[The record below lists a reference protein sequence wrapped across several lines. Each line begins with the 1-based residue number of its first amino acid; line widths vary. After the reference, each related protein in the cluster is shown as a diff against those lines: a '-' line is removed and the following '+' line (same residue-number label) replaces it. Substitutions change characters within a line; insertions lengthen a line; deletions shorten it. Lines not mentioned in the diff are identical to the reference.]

1 MTPPR
6 RGRGV
11 GYLLAASGLVGVPAL
26 FAVSPLRNAVTGAP
40 VAASLHLPAG
50 YLLLAPLSDLF
61 DEISLLSVRQHV
73 ALGVTILVAYV
84 GVRWWRRRRDPRPSV
99 WAELGGGAALAALV
113 FALYAGVTR
122 APRPMA
128 SLAVDS
134 AEQVVVD
141 FHSHTNASHDVRR
154 DFTLARNRDWHRDA
168 GFDVAFVT
176 DHVVPNADRH
186 LPPRLAAPA
195 GRPVVLYGAERACH
209 GSHLLLLGAGVR
221 GAAPDCGD
229 AAEPEL
235 DGWEEAPGPSIAP
248 VTILTLPDGQPAQS
262 ARRGVQGMEL
272 VDAAPRGLNQLDRD
286 RPAILQAAERSGLV
300 LLAGSNNHGWGR
312 TAAAWNVMTIPGWRS
327 MSADALES
335 EILTRLAARSPDAV
349 EVIQRRRV
357 AAGGSAIQLGLTVP
371 ALATNTLLT
380 MLPAERVSWLCW
392 IWAAFAL
399 PWLVRQA
406 RRMLTLVGRRQV
418 RLVAGWRPVADRR
431 PVRGTVRPPAAGP
444 GAIG

>member
-1 MTPPR
+1 VTPR
-6 RGRGV
+6 RGARGV
-11 GYLLAASGLVGVPAL
+11 RYLLAASGLVGVPAL
-26 FAVSPLRNAVTGAP
+26 FAVSPLRNAATGAP

-84 GVRWWRRRRDPRPSV
+84 GVRWWRRRRDPRPPV
-99 WAELGGGAALAALV
+99 WAEFGGGATLAALV

-128 SLAVDS
+128 SLVVDS

-141 FHSHTNASHDVRR
+141 FHSHTNASHDARR

-176 DHVVPNADRH
+176 DHVQPDADAHRSPRTVGASG
-186 LPPRLAAPA
+186 LP
-195 GRPVVLYGAERACH
+195 VLLFGAERACH
-209 GSHLLLLGAGVR
+209 GAHLLLLGAGAR

-235 DGWEEAPGPSIAP
+235 DWWEEAPGPSIAP
-248 VTILTLPDGQPAQS
+248 VTILTLPEGRLARS
-262 ARRGVQGMEL
+262 ARGGVQGMEL
-272 VDAAPRGLNQLDRD
+272 VDAAPRGLAQLDRD
-286 RPAILQAAERSGLV
+286 RAAILRAAERDRLV

-312 TAAAWNVMTIPGWRS
+312 TAAAWSVMTIAGWRS
-327 MSADALES
+327 MTPVALES
-335 EILTRLAARSPDAV
+335 AILGRLVTRSPDAV
-349 EVIQRRRV
+349 EVVERRRV
-357 AAGGSAIQLGLTVP
+357 AAGESALMLGLTVP

-380 MLPAERVSWLCW
+380 MSPAERVSWLVW
-392 IWAAFAL
+392 MWAVFAV

-406 RRMLTLVGRRQV
+406 RRLLSLVGRRQV
-418 RLVAGWRPVADRR
+418 RLVPRWRQAPS
-431 PVRGTVRPPAAGP
+431 
-444 GAIG
+444 GAHFSDNA